1 MNRQKINKQAD
12 NWVMADTD
20 NRSMFFCSAEMVNNE
35 PKLSFSVGG
44 SEKLLFSS
52 LLAAMDIEPGLAS
65 LMYDVVDTYRKYKA
79 NEQTSKC
86 DA

>member
-1 MNRQKINKQAD
+1 MNRKKINNQAD

-20 NRSMFFCSAEMVNNE
+20 NRSIFFCSAEIVNNE
-35 PKLSFSVGG
+35 SKLSFSVGG

-52 LLAAMDIEPGLAS
+52 LLAAMDFEPGLAS

-79 NEQTSKC
+79 TEQTSKC